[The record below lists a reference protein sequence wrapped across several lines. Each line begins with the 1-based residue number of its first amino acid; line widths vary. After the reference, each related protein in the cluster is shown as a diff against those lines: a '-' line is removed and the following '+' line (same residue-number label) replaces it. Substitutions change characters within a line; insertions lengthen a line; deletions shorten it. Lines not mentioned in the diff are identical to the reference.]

1 MASRLYVDMDG
12 VLVDFV
18 KGAEKYFKITFADT
32 NRSAYGITGSEFL
45 TLWEGP
51 KGWRQLKK
59 DWPTFW
65 MDLDPE
71 PSSPQLL
78 KLVLP
83 HHPAVLTAVPKGWS
97 SSAVGKRIW
106 CQRHMLNWGRHPHEE
121 FLAVDRSQKRRYA
134 KQADGTPNLLIDDF
148 DKNIAEWNN
157 VGGIGLLYTGRTSQY
172 YISKALTKY
181 MTK

>member
-18 KGAEKYFKITFADT
+18 KGAAKYFKITFADT
-32 NRSAYGITGSEFL
+32 NRSAYGISGSEFL

-59 DWPTFW
+59 HWPTFW

-71 PSSPQLL
+71 PASSQLL

-83 HHPAVLTAVPKGWS
+83 HHPAVLTAIPKGWP
-97 SSAVGKRIW
+97 SSAVGKRIGG
-106 CQRHMLNWGRHPHEE
+106 QRHMPNWGRHPHEE
-121 FLAVDRSQKRRYA
+121 FHAVARSQKRQYA
-134 KQADGTPNLLIDDF
+134 KQADGTPHLLIDDC
-148 DKNIAEWNN
+148 DKNIAEWRSA
-157 VGGIGLLYTGRTSQY
+157 GGIGLLYGGRTSLY
-172 YISKALTKY
+172 YISKTLAKY

>member
-32 NRSAYGITGSEFL
+32 NRSAYGISGSEFL

-71 PSSPQLL
+71 PASSQLL

-83 HHPAVLTAVPKGWS
+83 HHPAGLTAMPKGGPA
-97 SSAVGKRIW
+97 SAVGTRSW
-106 CQRHMLNWGRHPHEE
+106 CQRRMPNWGRHPHEE
-121 FLAVDRSQKRRYA
+121 FHAVARSQKRQYA

-148 DKNIAEWNN
+148 DKNIAEWRSA
-157 VGGIGLLYTGRTSQY
+157 GGIGLLYGGRTSLY
-172 YISKALTKY
+172 YISKTLAKY

>member
-18 KGAEKYFKITFADT
+18 KGAEHYFKITLAIN
-32 NRSAYGITGSEFL
+32 NRQGVKGSEFVA
-45 TLWEGP
+45 LWEGP

-71 PSSPQLL
+71 PFSSQLL
-78 KLVLP
+78 KIVLP
-83 HHPAVLTAVPKGWS
+83 HHPAVLTAIPKGWPS
-97 SSAVGKRIW
+97 SVTGKRIW
-106 CQRHMLNWGRHPHEE
+106 CQRHMPGWGRHPHEE
-121 FLAVDRSQKRRYA
+121 FHAVDRSYKRRYA

-148 DKNIAEWNN
+148 DKNITEWQNA
-157 VGGIGLLYTGRTSQY
+157 GGIGLLYTGRASHY
-172 YISKALTKY
+172 YISRTLMKY